1 MHDLAVAYLKKA
13 IKKHRADKIHATQRG
28 ASVEEVR
35 AIEDKLNVAI
45 WLLMQIG
52 ESEDAV

>member
-1 MHDLAVAYLKKA
+1 MHELAVNYLKKA
-13 IKKHRADKIHATQRG
+13 IKKHRTDKINATQRG

-52 ESEDAV
+52 ESDNAV